1 MYRGSVVSIHVARCA
16 GEPMIGVDHTR
27 AVAGRG
33 LEGDRYYEGAG
44 FYSDDPRPIREVS
57 LIEEKT
63 IEALRRDH
71 NLALAAGVTRRN
83 ITTRGV
89 PLNHL
94 IGREFRAGL
103 RCGSSSSASRA
114 STSSW
119 TRRACA
125 ASCRPSYTGVACT
138 LTSSAAARSTRVT
151 RSRRLSPDPGTTRG
165 ARPGQRRGLLL
176 QSHPIYPP
184 EGQGVDSQG
193 VDSQSQGLK
202 RSAWHH
208 HAIIERARHDGEEA
222 QFHTSDTERQHH
234 QAIPGEEAPLK
245 VPAHEP

>member
-16 GEPMIGVDHTR
+16 GEPMIGLDHTR

-94 IGREFRAGL
+94 IGREFRVGGATL
-103 RCGSSSSASRA
+103 RVVELCEPCKHLLVDA
-114 STSSW
+114 
-119 TRRACA
+119 
-125 ASCRPSYTGVACT
+125 TGVRSLLPT
-138 LTSSAAARSTRVT
+138 LVHRGGLHAHILSSGKINAG
-151 RSRRLSPDPGTTRG
+151 D
-165 ARPGQRRGLLL
+165 
-176 QSHPIYPP
+176 
-184 EGQGVDSQG
+184 
-193 VDSQSQGLK
+193 
-202 RSAWHH
+202 
-208 HAIIERARHDGEEA
+208 AIEEA
-222 QFHTSDTERQHH
+222 
-234 QAIPGEEAPLK
+234 
-245 VPAHEP
+245 